1 MSIASSQRWK
11 SFLNFFKLHFI
22 LLYKLILV
30 PARHKI
36 PFLVEN
42 LTLLFVIGCVYGHPV
57 FSQTQ
62 LKIHISELAVMVH
75 LRRFFPLEDSEFKCR
90 DVLGF
95 SADSVG
101 KDLTCNA
108 GDMGLIPGWERSP
121 GEGNTGNPVQYS
133 CLEISM
139 DREARWAAVLGVT
152 RVEYDLATK
161 PK

>member
-11 SFLNFFKLHFI
+11 SFFNFLNCIFI

-30 PARHKI
+30 PARHRI
-36 PFLVEN
+36 PFLIEN
-42 LTLLFVIGCVYGHPV
+42 LTLLFVVGCVYGHPV

-62 LKIHISELAVMVH
+62 LKIHIFERAVMVH
-75 LRRFFPLEDSEFKCR
+75 LHRFFLLEDSEFKCR

-95 SADSVG
+95 SAGSVG
-101 KDLTCNA
+101 KELTCNA

-121 GEGNTGNPVQYS
+121 GEGNTGNRVQYS

-139 DREARWAAVLGVT
+139 DRGAWRAAVHGVT
-152 RVEYDLATK
+152 RVGHDLATK

>member
-1 MSIASSQRWK
+1 M
-11 SFLNFFKLHFI
+11 
-22 LLYKLILV
+22 
-30 PARHKI
+30 
-36 PFLVEN
+36 
-42 LTLLFVIGCVYGHPV
+42 IGCVYGHPV

-62 LKIHISELAVMVH
+62 LKIHIFELAVMVH

-95 SADSVG
+95 SAGSVG
-101 KDLTCNA
+101 KELTCNA

-133 CLEISM
+133 CLETSM
-139 DREARWAAVLGVT
+139 DRGAWRAAVHGVT
-152 RVEYDLATK
+152 RVGHDLAIK